1 MKANQDHN
9 NQDQLN
15 QERFYIFDCN
25 EQIIGNTSG
34 YRTIRGALKQSR
46 SRKMQ
51 DVIWST
57 FEARENKKDNYV
69 SRVGY
74 IKE

>member
-1 MKANQDHN
+1 MNQ
-9 NQDQLN
+9 

-25 EQIIGNTSG
+25 EQIIGNPSG
-34 YRTIRGALKQSR
+34 YRTIKGALKQSK

-51 DVIWST
+51 DVIWGV